1 MATLSNA
8 RLAITS
14 DDEKKTSHCVVTC
27 KVTFTTF
34 ELNDM
39 KDGLRFK
46 LDCTL
51 WGDDSGL
58 NGADDSLFTYGSQF
72 FPDASSTATET
83 PTFDVTLGTSLLNED
98 SGTDDVFAKLTL
110 KNLYT
115 NQKVT
120 KNSNTI
126 ERKF

>member
-1 MATLSNA
+1 M
-8 RLAITS
+8 
-14 DDEKKTSHCVVTC
+14 
-27 KVTFTTF
+27 
-34 ELNDM
+34 
-39 KDGLRFK
+39 
-46 LDCTL
+46 
-51 WGDDSGL
+51 

-72 FPDASSTATET
+72 FPDVSSTASET

-126 ERKF
+126 ERRF

>member
-1 MATLSNA
+1 MATLTNTH
-8 RLAITS
+8 LAITS

-27 KVTFTTF
+27 KVMFTTF

-39 KDGLRFK
+39 KSGLRFK

-72 FPDASSTATET
+72 FPDASSTASET
-83 PTFDVTLGTSLLNED
+83 ATFDVTLGTSLLNED
-98 SGTDDVFAKLTL
+98 AGTDEVFAKLSL

-115 NQKVT
+115 NQKVA
-120 KNSNTI
+120 KQSNMIT
-126 ERKF
+126 RKF